1 MNDEILTEITDFCSE
16 CIGKDCCPEEECI
29 LFRIE
34 QILLKKDDSNTSIK
48 LVNDSN

>member
-16 CIGKDCCPEEECI
+16 CGSKECCKEEECI

-34 QILLKKDDSNTSIK
+34 QIVIASDTSIK

>member
-16 CIGKDCCPEEECI
+16 CGSKECCPEEECI

-34 QILLKKDDSNTSIK
+34 QIIVSNESNK
-48 LVNDSN
+48 LVNVSNT

>member
-16 CIGKDCCPEEECI
+16 CGSKECCPEEECV

-34 QILLKKDDSNTSIK
+34 QIIIASDTSNK
-48 LVNDSN
+48 VVNDSD

>member
-16 CIGKDCCPEEECI
+16 CASKECCPEEECI

-34 QILLKKDDSNTSIK
+34 QIIIASETSIK